1 MLCDLASRC
10 QMSAMTASRM
20 SMALSTKESLR
31 SVFTL
36 MLGVSGV
43 R

>member
-20 SMALSTKESLR
+20 SMALSTKGLLR
-31 SVFTL
+31 RVFTL
-36 MLGVSGV
+36 RLGDSGV